1 MAENQTGM
9 RFLTRDAIKYL
20 AIVAM
25 TLDHIAY
32 IFLEP
37 LLLAHGEAGTAAA
50 GTLATANAGVL
61 PADGCTLLSA
71 LSPATIELL
80 YRLFLCI
87 GTFTGPVM
95 IYFLIEGYFY
105 THDVRRYAKRLL
117 LFALLSQLPFSLA
130 SGAFFGNMLFT
141 LLICLGVL
149 YVHDHVADGGLR
161 KLLYVPLFF
170 VSLFTDWNFLSVP
183 LVLFLRPVFH
193 AVPQEPSAYGEN
205 EVMCSRHEGGQ
216 PVASA
221 APVLDHDAE
230 QPQNTE
236 ADRMN
241 VHAKAPRFYVDPA
254 EQRRGMLKCVTYFI
268 VLSCLM
274 KGMLEGATEAI
285 GMVLGFVCIACFY
298 NGQQAAMHRKFHK
311 YFFYIYYPAH
321 LLVLWGLHAIL

>member
-1 MAENQTGM
+1 MAEYKTGM
-9 RFLTRDAIKYL
+9 RFMTRDAIKYL

-37 LLLAHGEAGTAAA
+37 LLLAYGDVGVASAGS
-50 GTLATANAGVL
+50 LAQANAGAL
-61 PADGCTLLSA
+61 PAGGCAFLSA

-105 THDVRRYAKRLL
+105 THDVRGYAKRLL

-130 SGAFFGNMLFT
+130 TGGFFGNMLFT

-149 YVHDHVADGGLR
+149 YVHDHVVDGGLR
-161 KLLYVPLFF
+161 KLLYALLFI

-183 LVLFLRPVFH
+183 LVLFLRPAFH
-193 AVPQEPSAYGEN
+193 PAIPIVERSADQYQNGETILMKSQ
-205 EVMCSRHEGGQ
+205 VKVQ
-216 PVASA
+216 
-221 APVLDHDAE
+221 
-230 QPQNTE
+230 Q
-236 ADRMN
+236 
-241 VHAKAPRFYVDPA
+241 FYIDPA
-254 EQRRGMLKCVTYFI
+254 EQRRAMLKCVAYFI
-268 VLSCLM
+268 VVSCLT
-274 KGMLEGATEAI
+274 KGMFEGMTEAL

-298 NGQQAAMHRKFHK
+298 NGQQAATHRKFHK

-321 LLVLWGLHAIL
+321 LLVLWALHAM

>member
-1 MAENQTGM
+1 MAENETGM

-37 LLLAHGEAGTAAA
+37 LLLAHGEAGTAA
-50 GTLATANAGVL
+50 GTMAAANAGVL

-71 LSPATIELL
+71 LSPATIERL

-149 YVHDHVADGGLR
+149 HVHDHMADGGLR
-161 KLLYVPLFF
+161 KLLYVLLFF

-183 LVLFLRPVFH
+183 LVLFLRPAFH
-193 AVPQEPSAYGEN
+193 PTTPEPQ
-205 EVMCSRHEGGQ
+205 H
-216 PVASA
+216 
-221 APVLDHDAE
+221 
-230 QPQNTE
+230 
-236 ADRMN
+236 
-241 VHAKAPRFYVDPA
+241 FYIDPA
-254 EQRRGMLKCVTYFI
+254 EQRRGMLKCVAYFI

-298 NGQQAAMHRKFHK
+298 NGQQAATHRKFHK

>member
-1 MAENQTGM
+1 MAENETGM

-50 GTLATANAGVL
+50 GTMAAANAGVL

-130 SGAFFGNMLFT
+130 IGGFFGNMLFT

-149 YVHDHVADGGLR
+149 YVHDHVADGGQR
-161 KLLYVPLFF
+161 KLLYVLLFF
-170 VSLFTDWNFLSVP
+170 ASLFTDWNFLSVP
-183 LVLFLRPVFH
+183 LVLFLRPAFH
-193 AVPQEPSAYGEN
+193 PTT
-205 EVMCSRHEGGQ
+205 
-216 PVASA
+216 
-221 APVLDHDAE
+221 
-230 QPQNTE
+230 QN
-236 ADRMN
+236 AC
-241 VHAKAPRFYVDPA
+241 VYVDPA
-254 EQRRGMLKCVTYFI
+254 EQRRGMLKCVAYFI
-268 VLSCLM
+268 VVSCLT
-274 KGMLEGATEAI
+274 KGILEGVTEAL
-285 GMVLGFVCIACFY
+285 GMVLGFACIACFY
-298 NGQQAAMHRKFHK
+298 NGQQAATHRKFHK

-321 LLVLWGLHAIL
+321 LLVLWGLHVIL

>member
-1 MAENQTGM
+1 MAENETGM

-25 TLDHIAY
+25 TLDHVAY
-32 IFLEP
+32 IFLDP

-50 GTLATANAGVL
+50 GTLAAANAGVL
-61 PADGCTLLSA
+61 TADGCAFLSA
-71 LSPATIELL
+71 LSPATLELL

-130 SGAFFGNMLFT
+130 TGGFFGNMLFT

-149 YVHDHVADGGLR
+149 HVHDHVADGGQR
-161 KLLYVPLFF
+161 KLLYVLLFF
-170 VSLFTDWNFLSVP
+170 ASLFTDWNFLSVP
-183 LVLFLRPVFH
+183 LVLFLRPAFH
-193 AVPQEPSAYGEN
+193 PTPTV
-205 EVMCSRHEGGQ
+205 
-216 PVASA
+216 
-221 APVLDHDAE
+221 DHYAD
-230 QPQNTE
+230 QPQING

-241 VHAKAPRFYVDPA
+241 GSVEATRFYVDSV
-254 EQRRGMLKCVTYFI
+254 EQRRGMLKCVAYFI
-268 VLSCLM
+268 VLSCLT
-274 KGMLEGATEAI
+274 KGILEGLTEAL
-285 GMVLGFVCIACFY
+285 GMVLGFACIAYFY
-298 NGQQAAMHRKFHK
+298 TGQKVKPHRKFHK

>member
-1 MAENQTGM
+1 MAENETGM
-9 RFLTRDAIKYL
+9 RFMTRDAIKYL

-50 GTLATANAGVL
+50 GTMAAANAGVL
-61 PADGCTLLSA
+61 TADGCAFLSA
-71 LSPATIELL
+71 LSPATLELL

-130 SGAFFGNMLFT
+130 IGGIFGNMLFT

-149 YVHDHVADGGLR
+149 YVHDHVADGGQR
-161 KLLYVPLFF
+161 KLLYVLLFF

-183 LVLFLRPVFH
+183 LILFLRPAFH
-193 AVPQEPSAYGEN
+193 ATPTV
-205 EVMCSRHEGGQ
+205 
-216 PVASA
+216 
-221 APVLDHDAE
+221 DHDAE
-230 QPQNTE
+230 QSQNTE

-254 EQRRGMLKCVTYFI
+254 EQRRGMLKCVAYFI
-268 VLSCLM
+268 VLSCLR
-274 KGMLEGATEAI
+274 KGMLEGVTEAL
-285 GMVLGFVCIACFY
+285 GMVLGFVCIAYFY
-298 NGQQAAMHRKFHK
+298 NGQQAKTHRKFHK

-321 LLVLWGLHAIL
+321 LLVLWGIHAIL

>member
-1 MAENQTGM
+1 MAENETGM
-9 RFLTRDAIKYL
+9 RFMTRDTIKYL

-37 LLLAHGEAGTAAA
+37 LLLAHGEAGTAA
-50 GTLATANAGVL
+50 GTMAAANAGVL
-61 PADGCTLLSA
+61 PADGCAFLSA
-71 LSPATIELL
+71 LSPATLELL

-130 SGAFFGNMLFT
+130 IGGFFGNMLFT

-149 YVHDHVADGGLR
+149 YVHDHVADGGQR
-161 KLLYVPLFF
+161 KLLYVLLFF
-170 VSLFTDWNFLSVP
+170 VSLFTDWNFLSAP
-183 LVLFLRPVFH
+183 LVLFLRPAFH
-193 AVPQEPSAYGEN
+193 PT
-205 EVMCSRHEGGQ
+205 
-216 PVASA
+216 AS
-221 APVLDHDAE
+221 
-230 QPQNTE
+230 
-236 ADRMN
+236 
-241 VHAKAPRFYVDPA
+241 RFYVDPA
-254 EQRRGMLKCVTYFI
+254 EQRRGMLKCVAYFI
-268 VLSCLM
+268 VVSCLT
-274 KGMLEGATEAI
+274 KGVFEGVTEAL
-285 GMVLGFVCIACFY
+285 GMVVGFVCIACFY
-298 NGQQAAMHRKFHK
+298 NGQQAKSHRKFHK

>member
-1 MAENQTGM
+1 MDKNTTGM
-9 RFLTRDAIKYL
+9 RFMTRDAIKYL

-37 LLLAHGEAGTAAA
+37 QT
-50 GTLATANAGVL
+50 
-61 PADGCTLLSA
+61 
-71 LSPATIELL
+71 LL

-105 THDVRRYAKRLL
+105 THDVRGYAKRLL

-130 SGAFFGNMLFT
+130 MGGFFGNMLFT

-161 KLLYVPLFF
+161 KILYALLFF

-183 LVLFLRPVFH
+183 LVLFLRPAFH
-193 AVPQEPSAYGEN
+193 PATQG
-205 EVMCSRHEGGQ
+205 
-216 PVASA
+216 
-221 APVLDHDAE
+221 
-230 QPQNTE
+230 
-236 ADRMN
+236 
-241 VHAKAPRFYVDPA
+241 FYVDPA
-254 EQRRGMLKCVTYFI
+254 EQRRGMLKCVAYFT
-268 VLSCLM
+268 VVSCLT
-274 KGMLEGATEAI
+274 KGMFEGVTEAL
-285 GMVLGFVCIACFY
+285 GMVLGFVCIAYFY
-298 NGQQAAMHRKFHK
+298 NGQQTKTHRKFHK

-321 LLVLWGLHAIL
+321 LLVLWGIHSIL

>member
-1 MAENQTGM
+1 MAENETSM

-37 LLLAHGEAGTAAA
+37 ALLAYGEAGTASAGSMAA
-50 GTLATANAGVL
+50 ANAGVL
-61 PADGCTLLSA
+61 TADGCALLSA
-71 LSPATIELL
+71 LSPATLELL

-130 SGAFFGNMLFT
+130 IGGFFGNMLFT

-149 YVHDHVADGGLR
+149 YVHDHVADGRLQ
-161 KLLYVPLFF
+161 KILYALLFF

-183 LVLFLRPVFH
+183 LVLFLRPAFH
-193 AVPQEPSAYGEN
+193 PTVSMA
-205 EVMCSRHEGGQ
+205 
-216 PVASA
+216 
-221 APVLDHDAE
+221 DHYVDR
-230 QPQNTE
+230 QQNNE
-236 ADRMN
+236 ADRLN
-241 VHAKAPRFYVDPA
+241 VHAKAPRFHVDSV
-254 EQRRGMLKCVTYFI
+254 EQRCGMLKCVTYFI
-268 VLSCLM
+268 VVSCLT
-274 KGMLEGATEAI
+274 KGMLEGVTEAL
-285 GMVLGFVCIACFY
+285 GMVLGFVCIAYFY
-298 NGQQAAMHRKFHK
+298 NGQQAKNHRKFHK

-321 LLVLWGLHAIL
+321 LLVLWGLHVIL

>member
-1 MAENQTGM
+1 MAENETGM

-25 TLDHIAY
+25 TLDHVAY
-32 IFLEP
+32 IFLDP

-50 GTLATANAGVL
+50 ANAGVL
-61 PADGCTLLSA
+61 TADGCAFLSA

-105 THDVRRYAKRLL
+105 THDVRGYAKRLL

-130 SGAFFGNMLFT
+130 TGGFFGNMLFT

-149 YVHDHVADGGLR
+149 HVHDHVADGGQR
-161 KLLYVPLFF
+161 KLLYVLLFF
-170 VSLFTDWNFLSVP
+170 ASLFTDWNFLSVP
-183 LVLFLRPVFH
+183 LVLFLRPAFH
-193 AVPQEPSAYGEN
+193 PTPTV
-205 EVMCSRHEGGQ
+205 
-216 PVASA
+216 
-221 APVLDHDAE
+221 DHYAD
-230 QPQNTE
+230 QPQING

-241 VHAKAPRFYVDPA
+241 GSVEATRFYVDSV
-254 EQRRGMLKCVTYFI
+254 EQRRGMLKCVAYFI
-268 VLSCLM
+268 VLSCLT
-274 KGMLEGATEAI
+274 KGILEGLTEAL
-285 GMVLGFVCIACFY
+285 GMVLGFACIAYFY
-298 NGQQAAMHRKFHK
+298 NGQKVKTHRKFHK